1 MIKLADSLRSA
12 VSRISLM
19 TLNEMFISLKRVMEP
34 CLDPIMKI
42 LLKKS
47 SDTNNFIAE
56 VAD

>member
-1 MIKLADSLRSA
+1 
-12 VSRISLM
+12 M

-56 VAD
+56 VADLCLQSLVQNCQEQKVL

>member
-1 MIKLADSLRSA
+1 
-12 VSRISLM
+12 M

-56 VAD
+56 VADLCLQSLVQNCQE

>member
-1 MIKLADSLRSA
+1 
-12 VSRISLM
+12 M
-19 TLNEMFISLKRVMEP
+19 TLNEMFISLKRVMELFISLKRVMEP